1 MIQLRPAQFSDHI
14 TIAKLHAASWQRT
27 YRGIFSD
34 HFLDHEVEQNRTK
47 VWHDRLQSP
56 APNQRVTVAIQN
68 DTIVGFA
75 CLFLDDDPVHG
86 SLLDNLHV
94 SFTLQK
100 SGIGKLLMKNCARI
114 IQEESNSSK
123 MYLWVYEQ
131 NVNAIAAYERLNGK
145 RFEVIEKENAED
157 GSKARICRYVWED
170 AATIG

>member
-1 MIQLRPAQFSDHI
+1 MTQLRPAQFSDHI

-34 HFLDHEVEQNRTK
+34 HFLDHEVEENRTK
-47 VWHDRLQSP
+47 VWHDRLQAP
-56 APNQRVTVAIQN
+56 AANQRVTVAVQDEKI
-68 DTIVGFA
+68 IGFA
-75 CLFLDDDPVHG
+75 CLFLGDDPAFG

-100 SGIGKLLMKNCARI
+100 SGVGKLLMKNCASI
-114 IQEESNSSK
+114 IQKESNSGK

-131 NVNAIAAYERLNGK
+131 NVNARAAYDRLHGK
-145 RFEVIEKENAED
+145 SVEIIEKENAED

-170 AATIG
+170 ASVIG